1 MVYIRSK
8 KVKGIDYAY
17 LVQSEWDHK
26 NSTSKQQIIKYLGRT
41 TNVTIEDIPEE
52 YRRDPKI
59 TTFISVY
66 STSSPDKEKLLAKI
80 QEEVFSLLLECNLGD
95 LFKIYKKYSS
105 LFGLIDFYDKLLKP
119 VMHKIGELWE
129 QGKLDVATEHA
140 CTNTAS
146 SLVKAINEQISHSKA
161 TRSQHKILICTPD
174 GELHSLVCNIIE
186 SLLLN
191 KGFKVYN
198 ISPSVPSESIIDY
211 VKNIEPAII
220 LISVTITDNIKTAE
234 RLIKEIR
241 LKFHEVPI
249 LVGGSG
255 LKNNNSNNEVDND
268 NNYYDI
274 KRSVML
280 IPKTSFG
287 ELIKFII
294 HIS

>member
-17 LVQSEWDHK
+17 LVQSRWDHK
-26 NSTSKQQIIKYLGRT
+26 NNTSKQQIIKYLGRT
-41 TNVTIEDIPEE
+41 TNVTIEDIPEQ
-52 YRRDPKI
+52 YRHDPKI

-66 STSSPDKEKLLAKI
+66 SSSSPDKEKLLAKI
-80 QEEVFSLLLECNLGD
+80 QEEVFSLLLECNVGD

-105 LFGLIDFYDKLLKP
+105 FYDKLLKP

-198 ISPSVPSESIIDY
+198 ISPSVPSESIIGY

-220 LISVTITDNIKTAE
+220 LISVTITDNVKTVE

-241 LKFHEVPI
+241 LKFHKVPI

-255 LKNNNSNNEVDND
+255 LNNNDGVDND

>member
-1 MVYIRSK
+1 
-8 KVKGIDYAY
+8 
-17 LVQSEWDHK
+17 
-26 NSTSKQQIIKYLGRT
+26 
-41 TNVTIEDIPEE
+41 
-52 YRRDPKI
+52 
-59 TTFISVY
+59 
-66 STSSPDKEKLLAKI
+66 
-80 QEEVFSLLLECNLGD
+80 
-95 LFKIYKKYSS
+95 
-105 LFGLIDFYDKLLKP
+105 
-119 VMHKIGELWE
+119 MHKIGELWK

-161 TRSQHKILICTPD
+161 TRSQYKILICTPD
-174 GELHSLVCNIIE
+174 GELHSLVCDIIE

-211 VKNIEPAII
+211 IKNIEPAII
-220 LISVTITDNIKTAE
+220 LISVTITDNVKTAE

-241 LKFHEVPI
+241 LKFHKVPI

-255 LKNNNSNNEVDND
+255 LKNYNNNEINYE

-274 KRSVML
+274 KRSVVL
-280 IPKTSFG
+280 IPKPSFG

>member
-17 LVQSEWDHK
+17 LVQSVWDHK
-26 NSTSKQQIIKYLGRT
+26 NSTSKQQIIKYLGKT

-66 STSSPDKEKLLAKI
+66 SSSSPDKEKLLAKI

-105 LFGLIDFYDKLLKP
+105 LFGIIDFYDKLLKP

-140 CTNTAS
+140 CTNTVS

-161 TRSQHKILICTPD
+161 TRSQYKILICTPD
-174 GELHSLVCNIIE
+174 GELHSLVCDIIE

-211 VKNIEPAII
+211 IKNIEPAII
-220 LISVTITDNIKTAE
+220 LISVTITDNVKTAE

-241 LKFHEVPI
+241 LKFQVPI

-255 LKNNNSNNEVDND
+255 LKNYNNNEINYE

-274 KRSVML
+274 KRSVVL
-280 IPKTSFG
+280 IPKPSFG